1 MKMRKRLFLYFLCS
15 LLIVFQPA
23 YSINPVKIDTVKNV
37 PEYQLQA
44 GKAVSIS
51 FTCND
56 GCHDAF
62 YIVSMNDLGEY
73 ERGSSVEFSYHTVLS
88 TLNVDFKDENYFI
101 LRVKGDENST
111 KLFEFFADNT
121 SVEWSHMK
129 FSQQGEKVAVNTI
142 STSHGNDNDTSYGYI
157 LKHISQYGY
166 LRSYI
171 HNHPS
176 NIAVPSGLGPN
187 SLGGDIL
194 ALHNI
199 VYYSTLNGSLYP
211 SSYIYTSKDKRYTRY
226 SLQSKR
232 EDFGYVEIEL
242 PDVIAKP

>member
-23 YSINPVKIDTVKNV
+23 YCVNPVKIDTVKNV

-88 TLNVDFKDENYFI
+88 TLDVDFKDENYFI

-142 STSHGNDNDTSYGYI
+142 STSHGNDNDASAGYI
-157 LKHISQYGY
+157 RNHISQYGY

-176 NIAVPSGLGPN
+176 NIGYPSGLGTN
-187 SLGGDIL
+187 NAWGDMAFLYNLI
-194 ALHNI
+194 
-199 VYYSTLNGSLYP
+199 YYATDNGSLYP
-211 SSYIYTSKDKRYTRY
+211 SSYIYTSKDKRYAKY
-226 SLQSKR
+226 SLEAENVVK
-232 EDFGYVEIEL
+232 IEL
-242 PDVIAKP
+242 PEVITYPN